1 MQNHVIEK
9 FFSCL
14 LQNCF
19 AILCIV
25 LRLIMT
31 DNTGAGNN
39 MDTLEWI
46 QLQES
51 IDNFN
56 LNERETFFQRAKR
69 KTFQN
74 PIAPIGLFL
83 F

>member
-1 MQNHVIEK
+1 
-9 FFSCL
+9 
-14 LQNCF
+14 
-19 AILCIV
+19 
-25 LRLIMT
+25 MT
-31 DNTGAGNN
+31 DNSDAGSE
-39 MDTLEWI
+39 MGTLEWI

-56 LNERETFFQRAKR
+56 LKERETFFQRAKR

-83 F
+83 I